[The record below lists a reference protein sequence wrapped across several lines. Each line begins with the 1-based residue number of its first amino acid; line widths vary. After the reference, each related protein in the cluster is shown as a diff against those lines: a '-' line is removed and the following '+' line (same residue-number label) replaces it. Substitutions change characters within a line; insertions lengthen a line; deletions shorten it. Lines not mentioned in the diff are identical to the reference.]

1 VPIGSMCCKEQFNVF
16 GPGDHASTY
25 GCCISL
31 QVSHEGVTYCIAGGN
46 PLACAA
52 GMAVTEAFEKD
63 HLVENAKQRG
73 EQLRCRW
80 GY

>member
-1 VPIGSMCCKEQFNVF
+1 
-16 GPGDHASTY
+16 
-25 GCCISL
+25 
-31 QVSHEGVTYCIAGGN
+31 
-46 PLACAA
+46 
-52 GMAVTEAFEKD
+52 MAVTEAFEKD